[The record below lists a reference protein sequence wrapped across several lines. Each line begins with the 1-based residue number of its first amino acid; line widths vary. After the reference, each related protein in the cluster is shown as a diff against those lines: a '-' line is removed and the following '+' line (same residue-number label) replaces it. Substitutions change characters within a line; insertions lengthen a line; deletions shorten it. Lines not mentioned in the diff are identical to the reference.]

1 MPTLNRRSH
10 ASANLIVKSNIPDY
24 NPDEPSPRYYPYH
37 MDLSTLLPL
46 DWPRKGVKKSFRFIP
61 FFFFSFLSLSLVS
74 CIDYFIRSICLCF
87 RRINKNS
94 RMIPAALLPGENRKF
109 AYSLFPQWPVVFIW
123 DSKLRK
129 MEQGCFY
136 PVS

>member
-1 MPTLNRRSH
+1 MPALSLRATYLIIIPTNLRRD
-10 ASANLIVKSNIPDY
+10 IIPTIWIY
-24 NPDEPSPRYYPYH
+24 RPYFH
-37 MDLSTLLPL
+37 STGLE
-46 DWPRKGVKKSFRFIP
+46 KGLRSRFGSFPF

-109 AYSLFPQWPVVFIW
+109 AYSLFPQRPVVFIW